1 MPHQSFPS
9 SADACR
15 NVSGQNFPP
24 CRSGSP
30 LGINY
35 GVLAVL
41 TASGR
46 EKEAGEALRRVT
58 PFGGILSALGD
69 PFAEALCPKKNDL
82 PFLPRMLRL
91 LETAYPEIVYRPLEE
106 TAASG
111 KHAVIIGSGPAG
123 LQAAWTL
130 REHGHA
136 VTVLEAAPSPGITL
150 LHAPVAVSRWAP
162 AAPTPPGPAEVMEKT
177 IAMLAESGIIFRCSS
192 PVGQSELDDLC
203 RNYDTVICAC
213 GKGAVLPTNAE
224 GNVKE
229 NLFAAGTCV
238 KNQKGLGALQSMAFA
253 EKSALAACRMLDENL
268 PRPEKD
274 TSISFPLSEKTA
286 VRDEM
291 PSAAGAEVGTVYH
304 DALRCLDCL
313 KR

>member
-1 MPHQSFPS
+1 M
-9 SADACR
+9 
-15 NVSGQNFPP
+15 
-24 CRSGSP
+24 
-30 LGINY
+30 
-35 GVLAVL
+35 
-41 TASGR
+41 
-46 EKEAGEALRRVT
+46 
-58 PFGGILSALGD
+58 
-69 PFAEALCPKKNDL
+69 
-82 PFLPRMLRL
+82 
-91 LETAYPEIVYRPLEE
+91 
-106 TAASG
+106 
-111 KHAVIIGSGPAG
+111 IIGSGPAG

-150 LHAPVAVSRWAP
+150 LHAPVQESSSAP
-162 AAPTPPGPAEVMEKT
+162 AAPSPAVPAEVMEKT

-213 GKGAVLPTNAE
+213 GKGAVLPANAE

-253 EKSALAACRMLDENL
+253 EKAALAACRMLDENL

-274 TSISFPLSEKTA
+274 TSISFPLSEKN
-286 VRDEM
+286 
-291 PSAAGAEVGTVYH
+291 SGSG
-304 DALRCLDCL
+304 
-313 KR
+313 